1 MTNTLSTD
9 MTSTVSVNS
18 DGEKVRYKM
27 DCHVLHMVL
36 IVIYYY
42 LHSLLFPIIIQNRS
56 KQKRIGALTI

>member
-42 LHSLLFPIIIQNRS
+42 L
-56 KQKRIGALTI
+56 